1 MDSTFWNSKGTA
13 IFKSA
18 CNDSSLTPVVYQ
30 KRMSQALQFY
40 NKALTTCNKI
50 RDKATILKNMA
61 VTQFRIGSR
70 LYDGLRWNVASRT
83 KVNDISYF
91 LEQSLENYGKALATG
106 KHSKDARWKA
116 QVEENGTECVNLVW
130 QFVLK
135 DPQYKLSYMDEVLSR
150 LIGRL
155 SEICWK
161 TDGFIRGKLFLK
173 LGHLSLQKAVQYQEN
188 GDHKKAFCLLKDN
201 YTAVEEAKQHL
212 GMQADVTDLEESTL
226 IHLSIAESA
235 MARERGELAWKS
247 AIQDNENLQMELVWD
262 AVDHYNQAII
272 LTREKCLESEAMAH
286 SQLGELY
293 ETLIVAGKSKEHYKA
308 AVDLVHALQ
317 PRNFNDHKW
326 YKKCLSGLKTYQD
339 QLKWKEQKEQEIIR
353 APIKEELKDVLD
365 ELKAASA
372 KSADHF
378 LKIIYAK
385 HPPKSGA
392 SSIDGKLKVTLYFSI
407 ENF

>member
-1 MDSTFWNSKGTA
+1 MDSTFWNNKGTA

-18 CNDSSLTPVVYQ
+18 DNDSSLAPVVYQ

-40 NKALTTCNKI
+40 NKALTTCDKI
-50 RDKATILKNMA
+50 RDRATILKNVA

-70 LYDGLRWNVASRT
+70 LYECLRWNVASRT
-83 KVNDISYF
+83 KVNEISYF
-91 LEQSLENYGKALATG
+91 LEQSLVNYGKALAAG

-116 QVEENGTECVNLVW
+116 QVEEKGTECVNLVW

-150 LIGRL
+150 LIGHL
-155 SEICWK
+155 SQMCWK

-188 GDHKKAFCLLKDN
+188 GDHKKALCLLKDN

-212 GMQADVTDLEESTL
+212 GMQEDVTDLEESTL

-272 LTREKCLESEAMAH
+272 LAREKCLESEAVAR
-286 SQLGELY
+286 SRLGELY
-293 ETLIVAGKSKEHYKA
+293 HVLSVTDKSKEHYKA
-308 AVDLVHALQ
+308 AVGLALTMT
-317 PRNFNDHKW
+317 PRNLQGRNW
-326 YKKCLSGLKTYQD
+326 YQKCLNGLQTYQD
-339 QLKWKEQKEQEIIR
+339 EQKWKEQKERERIR
-353 APIKEELKDVLD
+353 APIKEELKEVLD

-378 LKIIYAK
+378 LKLIYAQ
-385 HPPKSGA
+385 HPPKRGTKSNKK
-392 SSIDGKLKVTLYFSI
+392 SLKVTI
-407 ENF
+407 